1 MASGSIKAVL
11 DLRAQLEARDAT
23 RNGSYDENVKFYAG
37 TDLKTAKKQGF
48 ISGISAALSSIF
60 SPASDEEDS
69 ELKTPIN
76 VIKGSVENKVAF
88 LALQPT
94 VRVIEPPDSLNP
106 NTSAPGAFPPSA
118 PLPSMPGVPPVM
130 PGLPGAPPSEL
141 SPSAPGALPAAP
153 EKDWGI
159 NLADR
164 LECVLKSLMDFANM
178 PKRCR
183 DVAWSLCVMDG
194 AVIGVW
200 PDFKH
205 GKPRIFTRTPQDF
218 YPVSYDP
225 DGLELTKAL
234 WVEELSGNEVE
245 ARWGNKKYLGRD
257 DVKVTYCI
265 DEVSF
270 MTVLDDKEWAH
281 PPVENTMG
289 FVPIVCVGSLG
300 MPGMIFGGNDVKDAI
315 PIAKEINYH
324 MSLIDEMAAALARP
338 TVAITDPLNV
348 SNFVAI
354 GKGGVIEMN
363 AGGKVELLGPL
374 TLPNAFWQLG
384 ATLQNWL
391 DIVTDNPAVLRGESG
406 SSIVTGKG
414 FNSQLGPIAA
424 RMQTRLEII
433 MSGWRQVLKYA
444 LMMWADFP
452 GVNGPL
458 KASGSKGN
466 ETFYIEAD
474 PSEFMVN
481 GKIWTEL
488 EVFLSA
494 QAYIDRQGNA
504 VEIMQ
509 LVQNELLSRDT
520 AMDNLVQVTNKKREN
535 AKIDRDR
542 QWKAEGMALAN
553 QVAQSA
559 MTANTPLASQEMTNY
574 GLERGLV
581 GETAPIPGPEA
592 QMPSAEAPVVPTVPQ
607 PGADPTNQLIS
618 ILQEFFSGIPKMKG
632 AVWFGGDPFIA
643 PEKFASDNWTVTVWV
658 ADPQDQGTITRAAEK
673 VPEVYGHIV
682 FRRGAPGPEEQTVQ
696 VSQGQVAEQGIAPE
710 EIPGGVPAE
719 PDLAGMLGG
728 L

>member
-11 DLRAQLEARDAT
+11 DLRAQLEARDAA
-23 RNGSYDENVKFYAG
+23 RNGSYDENVSFYAR

-338 TVAITDPLNV
+338 TVAITDSLNV

>member
-11 DLRAQLEARDAT
+11 DLRAQLEARDAA
-23 RNGSYDENVKFYAG
+23 RNGSYDENVSFYAG
-37 TDLKTAKKQGF
+37 TDLRTAKKQGF

-106 NTSAPGAFPPSA
+106 NASALGASPPSA
-118 PLPSMPGVPPVM
+118 PMPSMPGLPPSM

-141 SPSAPGALPAAP
+141 PPSAPGALPAAP

-338 TVAITDPLNV
+338 TVAITDSLNV

>member
-1 MASGSIKAVL
+1 MAAGSIKAVL
-11 DLRAQLEARDAT
+11 DLRAQLEARDAA

-106 NTSAPGAFPPSA
+106 NASALGASPPSA
-118 PLPSMPGVPPVM
+118 PMPSMPGLPPSM

-159 NLADR
+159 DLADR

>member
-1 MASGSIKAVL
+1 MASSIKAVL

-118 PLPSMPGVPPVM
+118 PLPSMPGLPPSM

-245 ARWGNKKYLGRD
+245 ARWGIKKYLGRD